1 VSVPLGRILRGLEA
15 REVCFMGEAS
25 RPRWLRQEKEP
36 LPKRIFMCGRA
47 NLIVVQA
54 ALQCFDD

>member
-1 VSVPLGRILRGLEA
+1 
-15 REVCFMGEAS
+15 MGEAS
-25 RPRWLRQEKEP
+25 RPRRLRQEKEP

-47 NLIVVQA
+47 NLIVVQT